1 MKENIESNEFTVSD
15 QVYDDVIRTQ
25 VERHR
30 GFLIPL
36 INKVFHTT
44 YSKNATVELLSD
56 VHHDAI
62 SDKMQLKVTDAFFKI
77 SENGISKV
85 YHLECQSNGDASMI
99 VRIMEYDFM
108 IAIDQLSNDICSG
121 CYESDLTLPQ
131 TTVLYLRHPKE
142 MPDEFKVN
150 IHYDGQVLKYKAPIV
165 KVQTI
170 SLKEIIED
178 ELFFLFP
185 FYLMR
190 YEEDIKKTPKLL
202 EGNEITE
209 ENFSQWKE
217 NVQKIESVEKAI
229 NEVRE
234 SLRVCRESGH
244 LTVYQEEELLNYT
257 KRVFLKIVEHSM
269 NKTRLVNYMSGEL
282 IETESHKAYTEGISQ
297 GKMIGFQEGEQ
308 SGFQKG
314 EQSGIPKGENKKLIS
329 QIRGLEYEDIESAT
343 KFLKVD
349 EACILD
355 ILNLITQHPEMN
367 DEEIAELL

>member
-1 MKENIESNEFTVSD
+1 MKDNIESNEFTVSD

-36 INKVFHTT
+36 INKVFHTS

-62 SDKMQLKVTDAFFKI
+62 SDKMQLKVTDAFFRI

-282 IETESHKAYTEGISQ
+282 IETESHKAYTEGE
-297 GKMIGFQEGEQ
+297 MVGFQKGEQ

-314 EQSGIPKGENKKLIS
+314 EQSGIPKGENKKLICL
-329 QIRGLEYEDIESAT
+329 IRGLDNDDIQSAV
-343 KFLKVD
+343 K
-349 EACILD
+349 
-355 ILNLITQHPEMN
+355 
-367 DEEIAELL
+367 

>member
-1 MKENIESNEFTVSD
+1 MKENTESIEFTVSD
-15 QVYDDVIRTQ
+15 HVYDDVIRTQ
-25 VERHR
+25 VERHKV
-30 GFLIPL
+30 FLIPL
-36 INKVFHTT
+36 INKVFHTK

-56 VHHDAI
+56 VHHDAV
-62 SDKMQLKVTDAFFKI
+62 SDKMQLKVTDAFFRI

-85 YHLECQSNGDASMI
+85 YHLECQSNSDASMI

-108 IAIDQLSNDICSG
+108 IAIDQLSNDISSG
-121 CYESDLTLPQ
+121 CFESDLTLPQ
-131 TTVLYLRHPKE
+131 TTVLYLRHTNS

-190 YEEDIKKTPKLL
+190 YEEDIKKTPKIL

-234 SLRVCRESGH
+234 ALKICRESGN

-282 IETESHKAYTEGISQ
+282 IETESHKAYTEGE
-297 GKMIGFQEGEQ
+297 MVGFQKGEQ

-314 EQSGIPKGENKKLIS
+314 EQSGFQKGERRKLIS
-329 QIRGLEYEDIESAT
+329 QIRGLENSDIPTAV
-343 KFLKVD
+343 KYLKVD
-349 EACILD
+349 EDYIRH
-355 ILNLITQHPEMN
+355 ILNLIAKHPEMD